1 MVASLAPEQR
11 PVADQILRGGIPA
24 VRQAVEEQNAKART
38 DGSPQIRPEGL
49 LAMAEELLPRLRAAE
64 WRDRA
69 EAAADQADDV
79 SLRDLRAIVAGSGAG
94 RDEESRKLAIRLR
107 EILEAR
113 TAAERKTWLDEIMA
127 SIADGRVVRALR
139 LSGRPPEP
147 GSRFPADV
155 AARLGEAAGIALG
168 PESSPERWTA
178 VLEAVVASPVRRT
191 VQPRSLPAGADDKL
205 IETARATSQQVPGLA
220 ALVPPAGL
228 QRPPKPEPA
237 RKPEPAAKPEPV
249 AKRESA
255 AAPVV
260 TAEPEP
266 AAALQPSGDHGHDVV
281 LVEELHQAVDQA

>member
-1 MVASLAPEQR
+1 MVASLPPEQR

-24 VRQAVEEQNAKART
+24 VRQAVEEQNAKAKT
-38 DGSPQIRPEGL
+38 DGSPQIHPEGL

-69 EAAADQADDV
+69 EAAVDLADDV

-94 RDEESRKLAIRLR
+94 RDEESRKLAVRLR

-127 SIADGRVVRALR
+127 AIADGRVVRALR
-139 LSGRPPEP
+139 LSSRPPEP

-155 AARLGEAAGIALG
+155 AARLGEAAGTALG

-191 VQPRSLPAGADDKL
+191 VQPRSLPDGADEKL
-205 IETARATSQQVPGLA
+205 LQTARATLQQVPGLA
-220 ALVPPAGL
+220 ALVPPAAL
-228 QRPPKPEPA
+228 QRPPKPEPVVKA
-237 RKPEPAAKPEPV
+237 EPEAAAAPKPEP
-249 AKRESA
+249 
-255 AAPVV
+255 
-260 TAEPEP
+260 TARSGP
-266 AAALQPSGDHGHDVV
+266 AAV
-281 LVEELHQAVDQA
+281 LR